1 MTTVVS
7 SPATTGAAGSFRDVT
22 RDRRLL
28 VLAVLGMLLVGIV
41 LPPLHAALFLLNMLW
56 AYWLSRRQWN
66 WIRRYASFF
75 LGESL
80 YLLVKFQVPRDLP
93 AANPLFRHLFP
104 SNPYALFL
112 WTALEI
118 VFFLKLLDFVLCR
131 VGDRNQREF
140 SFARLF
146 CYVVYPFTLLAGPVM
161 GFDDFYRSYRAGRP
175 TAGDAIYAARKCL
188 WGVLALSVIATWL
201 ARAVEHV
208 RTAVLD
214 GALLA
219 QAVDSRLLMW
229 AWLAGL
235 SLLLHAIYKG
245 YVDVMLGL
253 SRLTGFHFPEQFY
266 FTLLSR
272 DPIEYWRNGNRSVY
286 RITTEY
292 VFNRFFAHDRAAPK
306 ILMATGASGVFHA
319 LMCPGITLAGAVL
332 LGVLFGATG
341 VAMVIWIAASR
352 AIAGRNLATAGPA
365 HNARV
370 LAGVAA
376 TFLLMAF
383 PRSGFLLMVSGISV
397 REWFELVWLLF
408 VRV

>member
-1 MTTVVS
+1 MTTVIA
-7 SPATTGAAGSFRDVT
+7 SPVTAGAPGSFKDV
-22 RDRRLL
+22 RLEPRLL
-28 VLAVLGMLLVGIV
+28 VLAALGTMLVVSV
-41 LPPLHAALFLLNMLW
+41 LPLLHAALFLLNVLW
-56 AYWLSRRQWN
+56 AYWLSRRNWN

-75 LGESL
+75 FGESL

-93 AANPLFRHLFP
+93 AADPLFRHVFP
-104 SNPYALFL
+104 ANPYALFL

-131 VGDRNQREF
+131 VGDRDRREF
-140 SFARLF
+140 SLARLF
-146 CYVVYPFTLLAGPVM
+146 CYVVYPFTLLAGPVI

-188 WGVLALSVIATWL
+188 WGVIALFVIAPWL
-201 ARAVEHV
+201 ARAVEQV
-208 RTAVLD
+208 QTAVLD
-214 GALLA
+214 GAALA
-219 QAVDSRLLMW
+219 HAVDSRLLMW
-229 AWLAGL
+229 TWLAAL

-253 SRLTGFHFPEQFY
+253 SRVTGFHFPEQFY

-292 VFNRFFAHDRAAPK
+292 VFNRFFAHGRAAPK

-319 LMCPGITLAGAVL
+319 LMCPGITLGGAVL

-341 VAMVIWIAASR
+341 IAMVVWIGASR
-352 AIAGRNLATAGPA
+352 AVAGWNLAPAGPA

-397 REWFELVWLLF
+397 REWFDLVRLLF

>member
-7 SPATTGAAGSFRDVT
+7 PPATPVAAGLVRQGT
-22 RDRRLL
+22 LERRVVALAALGTVLL
-28 VLAVLGMLLVGIV
+28 AIV
-41 LPPLHAALFLLNMLW
+41 LPPVHAGLFLLNVFW
-56 AYWLSRRQWN
+56 AYWVSLRAWN
-66 WIRRYASFF
+66 WIRKYASFF

-80 YLLVKFQVPRDLP
+80 YLLVKFQLPRDLP
-93 AANPLFRHLFP
+93 AASLLGDVFP
-104 SNPYALFL
+104 ANAYALFL

-131 VGDRNQREF
+131 VGDRDRCEF

-146 CYVVYPFTLLAGPVM
+146 CYVVYPFALLAGPVI
-161 GFDDFYRSYRAGRP
+161 GFDDFYRGYRAGRP
-175 TAGDAIYAARKCL
+175 AGADAVYAARKCA
-188 WGVLALSVIATWL
+188 WGVLQLFVIATWL
-201 ARAVEHV
+201 ANALGQL

-214 GALLA
+214 GTALA

-229 AWLAGL
+229 TWLAGM
-235 SLLLHAIYKG
+235 SVLLHPIYKG

-253 SRLTGFHFPEQFY
+253 SRLTGFHFPEQFR
-266 FTLLSR
+266 FTLFAR
-272 DPIEYWRNGNRSVY
+272 DPIEYWQNGNRSVY

-292 VFNRFFAHDRAAPK
+292 VFNRFFAHHRAAPK

-319 LMCPGITLAGAVL
+319 FMCPGITLGGVVL

-341 VAMVIWIAASR
+341 LAMVVWIGAR
-352 AIAGRNLATAGPA
+352 RVTAGLNVAPAGPA

-376 TFLLMAF
+376 TFVVMAF
-383 PRSGFLLMVSGISV
+383 PRAGFLLMVEGIGV
-397 REWFELVWLLF
+397 REWFDLMRLLF